1 MAAKIEKIYQITLA
15 GEQDLIQKMKSV
27 NQQFEESKKRWKELK
42 TETAKGLSASDM
54 AQYKLMLQQAKLETE
69 RLRQETVKLKNEAV
83 VLANQNK
90 SNANQHQQS
99 LNQEKIAT
107 EGLKQETIKLR
118 NESISL
124 TNQNK
129 QNTLSQRQARE
140 EANNSVNA
148 YKLLNQQYKE
158 AKNNALNLG
167 ASLGV
172 QSPKFREAATEAKKY
187 YNQLKQIESGVGIY
201 GRNVGNYPQ
210 AMAANFSAGFK
221 KYFED
226 MKGQLASFAMGYVGF
241 QAVLGTVTKMN
252 DIGYHLSDNLAD
264 LQMRLKGSKED
275 ADAVFESLKKID
287 TRTSLEELTLTASLV
302 AKKGVA
308 KEEIEGIT
316 AALDK
321 YFIVAGKEAGN
332 REEGVASIIKLISIF
347 YEDKHVTKERV
358 EELSAGLVTLQ
369 NKGVATGRFMIN
381 LAERIGA
388 VKGITGVT
396 LPSVLGFGAA
406 LEQLGQRSEVAGTA
420 GIQIIT
426 KMFSDIPKYARMAG
440 MSVEEFQKKINANP
454 IEALIALAENMK
466 DGKSFEQIAQDMEEV
481 GVRGARVKAVLGDI
495 AGNADFMRKKQQE
508 ANEAM
513 KNTGMLAASNA
524 TKQNTYAASID
535 KIKKS
540 FELVVSSRNFID
552 FLNSVAQVILFMSKA
567 ITAIP
572 FSVWLSFVGLLTL
585 AYWANIQAFIAKN
598 VQLLIYI
605 ARMGVAN
612 ALILTATAIERAHI
626 LVLTL
631 VNETYTLLILTMNLF
646 GISTVRLR
654 GFIIGLNMTLA
665 ATPWGVIIGLIAAV
679 GATTLVYASNTETA
693 TEKLKA
699 KGKAIKE
706 NTELLRVQNEISKK
720 ATDSVSS
727 EMATVAVYT
736 ATVKD
741 HSLSQKTRK
750 EALEKIIALSP
761 QHLSALTLENF
772 ETAKGIGL
780 LKEYKNAILEV
791 ARAKAAK
798 DLLTENY
805 KRIYELEQNV
815 TEANRKS
822 DIRKKTKSDI
832 FSKDAWSQDFKSLF
846 GGGDD
851 EDIANAMNKELSER
865 RKNTQHFEKIVNGYA
880 EKGMYASEESHN
892 SGGGVKPQKSYQ
904 TLGKLSDE
912 IKALKTELNETEINS
927 KRYLEIKK
935 ELKQKEAY
943 YDSLTKDK
951 KENYKGSRLTGDQK
965 DYIKDLEASKN
976 SELAVLETSYTK
988 GQIQEEEY
996 ITKSLAVNRSFHDKK
1011 IAYLRSG
1018 NAEERK
1024 QESQAQLDKAK
1035 AEREANDKLYTIR
1048 KKNYDDEL
1056 KQDELDAQIKKDKV
1070 LNNAY
1075 STDQEKLD
1083 AQKVYYE
1090 ESTSAQLKYNQNMID
1105 LENELSKTM
1114 LEEANAR
1121 NRSLQQKLDEENRN
1135 NLQHKIDTLKT
1146 TMSSIDR
1153 MTDELDNEIQIN
1165 DAIAK
1170 KLILE
1175 DKNMDSI
1182 KKKNELQKQSA
1193 RLELQN
1199 TNAELGRVNAK
1210 IAVIELEK
1218 EQRKLTND
1226 ELREYNRLLKERAVL
1241 EGKKA
1246 QSEQNY
1252 RTSGGS
1258 ISAPGEGFSG
1268 LASALTRGYK
1278 NSDGIIS
1285 LGKNNDGTSID
1296 GTEMVGY
1303 AIAQSFD
1310 IAQQAMNSYFDA
1322 ERQRIERSKQIAY
1335 ERIDLEKEQALR
1347 YAQSNS
1353 EKEAI
1358 DKQATEKKKKADKE
1372 AGEQL
1377 KRVKKSEARIAFL
1390 TELANI
1396 WSTVWQLGPIAGPIM
1411 GSALSL
1417 LALARYGVTVDG
1429 INSVQYKRG
1438 GKFLGRGG
1446 LLSGPSHGN
1455 GGMPVYNPETGQKV
1469 AEMEGKEGIIN
1480 ADSMGDNTVYSV
1492 TGTTS
1497 QIASKLNSIGGGV
1510 DWFGGATLKKFESGG
1525 IFSWNR
1531 TQPPVFNSQI
1541 QSVNSM
1547 NENSE
1552 SSERLARIEYNLEQL
1567 SKEAQKK
1574 VVLNP
1579 KDVTN
1584 YQRENQKQTEIGTL
1598 S

>member
-15 GEQDLIQKMKSV
+15 GEQDLLQKMKYV
-27 NQQFEESKKRWKELK
+27 NKEFDTAKTKWKELK
-42 TETAKGLSASDM
+42 TNVSQGLSAADT
-54 AQYKLMLQQAKLETE
+54 AKYKTDLQQARIETE
-69 RLRQETVKLKNEAV
+69 R
-83 VLANQNK
+83 
-90 SNANQHQQS
+90 
-99 LNQEKIAT
+99 
-107 EGLKQETIKLR
+107 LKQETIKLR

-148 YKLLNQQYKE
+148 YRLLNQQYKE

-172 QSPKFREAATEAKKY
+172 QSPKFREASEAARKY
-187 YNQLKQIESGVGIY
+187 YNQLKQIEAGVGVY
-201 GRNVGNYPQ
+201 NRNVGNYPQ

-287 TRTSLEELTLTASLV
+287 SRTSLEELTLTASLV

-513 KNTGMLAASNA
+513 KNTGMLALSNA
-524 TKQNTYAASID
+524 TKQNTYAASVD

-654 GFIIGLNMTLA
+654 GFIIGLNLTLA

-679 GATTLVYASNTETA
+679 GATTLVYAANTETA

-706 NTELLRVQNEISKK
+706 NTELLRVQNEVSKK

-727 EMATVAVYT
+727 EMATIATYT
-736 ATVKD
+736 AIVKD
-741 HSLSQKTRK
+741 HGLSQKTRK

-761 QHLSALTLENF
+761 AHLNALTLENF

-822 DIRKKTKSDI
+822 DIRKKTKGDI
-832 FSKDAWSQDFKSLF
+832 FSKDAWSQDFRSIF

-865 RKNTQHFEKIVNGYA
+865 RKNTKHFEDIVKGYA
-880 EKGMYASEESHN
+880 GKGMYASEEHN
-892 SGGGVKPQKSYQ
+892 TGGGVKPTRSYE

-912 IKALKTELNETEINS
+912 INALKTELNETETKS
-927 KRYLEIKK
+927 KRYYEIKK
-935 ELKQKEAY
+935 ELRQKQAY

-976 SELAVLETSYTK
+976 RELAILETSYTK
-988 GQIQEEEY
+988 GKIQEEEY
-996 ITKSLAVNRSFHDKK
+996 ITKSLAVNIAFHDKK
-1011 IAYLRSG
+1011 IAYLKSG

-1024 QESQAQLDKAK
+1024 QEAQAQLDKAK

-1105 LENELSKTM
+1105 LENQLSKSM

-1121 NRSLQQKLDEENRN
+1121 NRSLQQKIDDENRN
-1135 NLQHKIDTLKT
+1135 NLQHKIETLKT
-1146 TMSSIDR
+1146 TMSSIDK
-1153 MTDELDNEIQIN
+1153 MKDELDNEIQIN

-1175 DKNMDSI
+1175 DNNMDSVL
-1182 KKKNELQKQSA
+1182 KKIELQKQAA

-1226 ELREYNRLLKERAVL
+1226 ELREYNRLLKERAIL

-1246 QSEQNY
+1246 QNKQNY

-1258 ISAPGEGFSG
+1258 ASAPSDGFSG
-1268 LASALTRGYK
+1268 LASSLTRGFK
-1278 NSDGIIS
+1278 NSDRIIS
-1285 LGKNNDGTSID
+1285 LGKNEDGTSID
-1296 GTEMVGY
+1296 GTELVGY
-1303 AIAQSFD
+1303 AIAQSFET
-1310 IAQQAMNSYFDA
+1310 AQLAMNNYFDA

-1353 EKEAI
+1353 EREAI
-1358 DKQATEKKKKADKE
+1358 DKQATEKKKRADKE

-1377 KRVKKSEARIAFL
+1377 KRVKKQELKIILA

-1396 WSTVWQLGPIAGPIM
+1396 AVAAASNPLNGVTFGGAGAAM
-1411 GSALSL
+1411 YAALSL
-1417 LALARYGVTVDG
+1417 LAIARYAVNLDA
-1429 INSVQYKRG
+1429 INSTQYKRG
-1438 GKFLGRGG
+1438 GKFLGKGG

-1480 ADSMGDNTVYSV
+1480 ADSMEDNTVYSV

-1525 IFSWNR
+1525 IFNWGR

-1552 SSERLARIEYNLEQL
+1552 SSERLARIEYSLEQL